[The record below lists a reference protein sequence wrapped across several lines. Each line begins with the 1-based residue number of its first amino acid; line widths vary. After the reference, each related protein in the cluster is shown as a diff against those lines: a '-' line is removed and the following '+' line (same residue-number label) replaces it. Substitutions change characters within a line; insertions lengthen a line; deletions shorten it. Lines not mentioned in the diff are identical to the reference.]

1 MKLSPFL
8 RSRLPAGPYRQG
20 DRRRGGHRPELP
32 VHEGPDRF
40 PGVFPGPGR
49 RERRLPLPQVDAFPL
64 ASPRRSAG
72 FAGHQPPV
80 RGHGR
85 GSQAGL
91 LPPAGRAAPGT
102 GIPCLRHDQH
112 LLVFRTGQAGQ
123 VRLQQGRRTPS
134 ADQPGH
140 GVRREVGASRVLPPA
155 AGQRRRRGT
164 MENIIADAAFLEFA
178 KVKFVWDMSFFSVRN
193 VNALYRAHYKFIGAL
208 RPDTALARSNVEA
221 VRDRLVHCANY
232 LEDDDVYCIST
243 ATSWDYAWS
252 MRDGREER
260 GKRRL
265 HEHVCYNE
273 RRAAAES
280 SRFNRDLKELKAAVQ
295 EGKGIDAKME
305 RARLLLTFKATP
317 ARGTRVEYNDEAIRQ
332 HTRDFGYFVLLSNE
346 VKEGDRVLE
355 IYLNKDLVEKD
366 LRQPDEPPRLQAH
379 AGRLGRKPRRQAV
392 RGICRPDL
400 HLLHA
405 QGHEGPEPVPK
416 LFQPKPAGRTRRH
429 RTLRLSGTA
438 HAIRRDHGKT
448 AENLRGLRHP
458 GPRRQ
463 AIQDLG
469 AGNRRR
475 HLR

>member
-1 MKLSPFL
+1 
-8 RSRLPAGPYRQG
+8 
-20 DRRRGGHRPELP
+20 
-32 VHEGPDRF
+32 
-40 PGVFPGPGR
+40 
-49 RERRLPLPQVDAFPL
+49 
-64 ASPRRSAG
+64 
-72 FAGHQPPV
+72 
-80 RGHGR
+80 
-85 GSQAGL
+85 
-91 LPPAGRAAPGT
+91 
-102 GIPCLRHDQH
+102 
-112 LLVFRTGQAGQ
+112 
-123 VRLQQGRRTPS
+123 
-134 ADQPGH
+134 
-140 GVRREVGASRVLPPA
+140 
-155 AGQRRRRGT
+155 

-400 HLLHA
+400 HRLHT
-405 QGHEGPEPVPK
+405 QGHEEPESVPQLFHPEP
-416 LFQPKPAGRTRRH
+416 AG
-429 RTLRLSGTA
+429 
-438 HAIRRDHGKT
+438 
-448 AENLRGLRHP
+448 
-458 GPRRQ
+458 
-463 AIQDLG
+463 
-469 AGNRRR
+469 
-475 HLR
+475 